1 MAAFSYKALDASGK
15 ISKGVLEGDSE
26 RHVRSQLRARQL
38 QPLEVEPAG
47 SGGSGW
53 LQLAGGRRVPAEQI
67 MVLLRQLAVLV
78 LSRVPLEEALA
89 ATARHS
95 QHDGAR
101 ELLMQVRA
109 RVLAGQSLAASLA
122 AFPEDFPRM
131 YLAMVRAGEHAGLL
145 GEVLEALADHGE
157 RRLQLQRKLR
167 MALIYP
173 LVLLLVATSVVT
185 LLLIFV
191 MPQLLTLFD
200 QTDTTLPLL
209 TRGLLGLS
217 AFLSGWGW
225 VLLLLLLVAGTLLR
239 SRFRQGTPPWF
250 DRLLLRLPLFGALVR
265 ESDATRFSS
274 TLAIMLKSGVNLVE
288 AIHIASA
295 VMANSVL
302 AAQAAA
308 IAGQVEE
315 GGSLAR
321 ALEETALVSPLLV
334 QLVASGESSGTLET
348 MLARAAAQQEAAL
361 ADRLD
366 ALVRLMEPL
375 VIVLMSVVV
384 GAIVLAVLLPILQMN
399 SLIA

>member
-53 LQLAGGRRVPAEQI
+53 LRFAPGRRVPAQHL

-78 LSRVPLEEALA
+78 LSRVPLEEALG

-95 QHDGAR
+95 QHDAAR

-209 TRGLLGLS
+209 TR
-217 AFLSGWGW
+217 
-225 VLLLLLLVAGTLLR
+225 
-239 SRFRQGTPPWF
+239 
-250 DRLLLRLPLFGALVR
+250 
-265 ESDATRFSS
+265 
-274 TLAIMLKSGVNLVE
+274 
-288 AIHIASA
+288 
-295 VMANSVL
+295 
-302 AAQAAA
+302 
-308 IAGQVEE
+308 
-315 GGSLAR
+315 
-321 ALEETALVSPLLV
+321 
-334 QLVASGESSGTLET
+334 
-348 MLARAAAQQEAAL
+348 
-361 ADRLD
+361 
-366 ALVRLMEPL
+366 
-375 VIVLMSVVV
+375 
-384 GAIVLAVLLPILQMN
+384 
-399 SLIA
+399 